1 MEVIRVAHVVHGL
14 MMGGLEQMVVR
25 LCVSSRAQGIEPMVV
40 AFGADGAV
48 RSQLQREQIPLV
60 YLGRVKGLS
69 RQAIQ
74 GIGRAFRDR
83 GVDIAHAHDRGPWLN
98 AVAARALAPSTKVMA
113 TFHQMAVPS
122 GLERGAAFAGAF
134 LSDAMVA
141 CGGEVQTC
149 LRKWTPPNTRLE
161 LIGNGIQL
169 VPPPTPE
176 DRARARERLGVP
188 MDARVIGYLGR
199 LHHEKGPDLL
209 LEAFLK
215 HFADRTDVHL
225 VMIGKGPTGHDGD
238 LEPALRNRAA
248 RSVNPRIHI
257 PGELV
262 DASGLLAAFDVYVQP
277 SRREGRSLAML
288 EAMAAGLPTVTQ
300 ALPAIR
306 EVHEDGITALLVD
319 AACTDALAGAI
330 AKLLDDPGLRERMG
344 AAARERAKRFSIDV
358 MAREYAALY
367 RDLHEKGR
375 GWLPLLRRVGG
386 LR

>member
-25 LCVSSRAQGIEPMVV
+25 LCVSSRTQGIEPMVV

-48 RSQLQREQIPLV
+48 RSQLQREKIPLV

-69 RQAIQ
+69 PQAIQ
-74 GIGRAFRDR
+74 GIGRAFREH
-83 GVDIAHAHDRGPWLN
+83 GVNIAHAHDRGPWLN
-98 AVAARALAPSTKVMA
+98 AVAARALSPSTKVMA
-113 TFHQMAVPS
+113 TFHQLAVPS
-122 GLERGAAFAGAF
+122 GLERGAAVAGAF

-141 CGGEVQTC
+141 VGGEVKTC
-149 LRKWTPPNTRLE
+149 LLRWTPPKTRLE

-169 VPPPTPE
+169 VPPPTHE

-188 MDARVIGYLGR
+188 MDARVVGYLGR

-215 HFADRTDVHL
+215 HLADRTDVHL

-238 LEPALRNRAA
+238 LEPALRDRAA
-248 RSVNPRIHI
+248 RSGNPRIHI

-306 EVHEDGITALLVD
+306 EVHEDGTTALLVD
-319 AACTDALAGAI
+319 AACPEALACAI
-330 AKLLDDPGLRERMG
+330 AKLLDDPDLRERMG
-344 AAARERAKRFSIDV
+344 AAARERVKRFSIDV
-358 MAREYAALY
+358 MAQEYAALY
-367 RDLHEKGR
+367 RDLHQKGR

-386 LR
+386 LG